1 MLDLLHTNVSDL
13 IGGIRIG
20 GCLGCRDHEV
30 EAFTLLRDMGQT
42 KSKIKM
48 LNFREDKFQLLGE

>member
-20 GCLGCRDHEV
+20 GCLGCSDHEM
-30 EAFTLLRDMGQT
+30 EEFTLLRD
-42 KSKIKM
+42 K
-48 LNFREDKFQLLGE
+48 